1 MNLVDEILS
10 DWSMQRPDIDCSGK
24 AIVCRL
30 LHCYSIFINALEKS
44 LKPFGI
50 TPNVFSVLVTI
61 RRKGAHAEVT
71 VKKILEE
78 ALVTSGAMSNLLNK
92 LTDEG
97 LITKRKGMGQEDERS
112 TYVKLTTKGLA
123 LIDKAMEVQASAER
137 RLTENLTHPEKQ
149 QLAEL
154 LQKILPKE
162 HPYVENIQ

>member
-10 DWSMQRPDIDCSGK
+10 DWSIQRPDIDCSGK
-24 AIVCRL
+24 AIVCRI
-30 LHCYSIFINALEKS
+30 LHCYSTFISTLEKS

-61 RRKGAHAEVT
+61 RRKGADAEVT

-92 LTDEG
+92 LMDAG

-112 TYVKLTTKGLA
+112 TYVKLTAKGLA
-123 LIDKAMEVQASAER
+123 LIDRAMEVQAASER
-137 RLTENLTHPEKQ
+137 RLTENLTNPEKK

-154 LQKILPKE
+154 LKKLLPEE
-162 HPYVENIQ
+162 HPYVENMQ